1 MSRAYIFARVG
12 RRSGAHAPLCG
23 SFMRPLRAG
32 GMAYT
37 KQAARLHAAAASQAP
52 RPARADW
59 PAALARPAGTPRC
72 ARIPGDSTQRKRSAR
87 ARARAGQS
95 NDAFFRLAKAGRA
108 AHLVDGVAAFEARH
122 VRLAS
127 GRRLPADVVVAAL
140 GLRFQASP
148 ACLAGLGV
156 GAPRGRSSLGP
167 CPALVGSFERKRS
180 RAATRAFWREALSTL
195 GTRAGRACVVA
206 CMRAAEHLALKMSSP
221 VLALRPA
228 RARRLQGPAQL
239 CVPGRER
246 AHRHRAGRHLR
257 LRARGPAQAVRHVP
271 ARVRRLHGRPHQGA
285 AAGKSGRS
293 RKRQRPT
300 RRSFRSCHALLG
312 REGCG
317 TSR

>member
-1 MSRAYIFARVG
+1 MSRAYTFARVG

-37 KQAARLHAAAASQAP
+37 KQAAHAAARLHAAAASQAP

-221 VLALRPA
+221 VLALRPRA
-228 RARRLQGPAQL
+228 RAQASRTCTALRSWA
-239 CVPGRER
+239 
-246 AHRHRAGRHLR
+246 RAGASAPRR
-257 LRARGPAQAVRHVP
+257 TASSPTCPRARTSSSTCSCTRTP
-271 ARVRRLHGRPHQGA
+271 
-285 AAGKSGRS
+285 
-293 RKRQRPT
+293 PT
-300 RRSFRSCHALLG
+300 RPAASRRG
-312 REGCG
+312 RREVRAKPEAPETHEEVFQVMPC
-317 TSR
+317 TAWA